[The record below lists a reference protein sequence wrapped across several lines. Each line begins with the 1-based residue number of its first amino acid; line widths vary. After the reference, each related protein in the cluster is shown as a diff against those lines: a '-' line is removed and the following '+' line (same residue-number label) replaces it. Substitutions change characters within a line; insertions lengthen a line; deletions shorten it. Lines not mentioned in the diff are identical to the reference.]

1 MNLAKA
7 LMISIQLLK
16 KENTD
21 EALLFL
27 QPYESEC
34 VNLASEILRGGTD
47 CWAVYYAE
55 QEERLQAQE
64 ARDNCLQDLKGAAA
78 EREASQTS
86 GAENENSPQALE
98 RRISRN
104 IRACEA
110 RANSGIVS
118 QGQKLAGLIALRK
131 KRSLFFCLPFAKY
144 KSAFDKKVCSEAQ
157 RPLMEFFESREPFC
171 INGEAAG
178 AVFLRNIL
186 KNKKTPMRPSVTNKY
201 FLMVSAEENESCP
214 QALERRISRNVR
226 ATFRFAIGSLSN
238 CALASAGNRD
248 QARANSGS
256 LAIDQNSGEEK
267 QEASHAQDAGGGSGA
282 AGGLRVVQATAADYE
297 RLLPLE
303 LGYQREEVVP
313 ASFDISDA
321 ALAAAFKHELGQ
333 GLTFALYDGDR
344 PIAKARVS
352 ACGLRHCM
360 LGGVYTIPCERKK
373 GRASFLVRQ
382 IISLFESGLDGQR
395 QTAAGQNCSQGLNA
409 GGGSNAFGCPRD
421 FGSPNAFCLYAK
433 QENAAA
439 LALYKSLGFKARGE
453 YLLVYY

>member
-1 MNLAKA
+1 M
-7 LMISIQLLK
+7 MISIQLLK

-34 VNLASEILRGGTD
+34 VNLASEILRGGAD
-47 CWAVYYAE
+47 CWALYYS
-55 QEERLQAQE
+55 ERLQASGSI
-64 ARDNCLQDLKGAAA
+64 ALQT
-78 EREASQTS
+78 ET
-86 GAENENSPQALE
+86 
-98 RRISRN
+98 
-104 IRACEA
+104 
-110 RANSGIVS
+110 RANSGS
-118 QGQKLAGLIALRK
+118 DLQGQKLAGLFALRK

-171 INGEAAG
+171 VNGEAAG
-178 AVFLRNIL
+178 AIFLRNIL
-186 KNKKTPMRPSVTNKY
+186 KNKKSPMRPSVTNKY
-201 FLMVSAEENESCP
+201 FLMVS
-214 QALERRISRNVR
+214 
-226 ATFRFAIGSLSN
+226 G
-238 CALASAGNRD
+238 

-256 LAIDQNSGEEK
+256 LAIDQNGGAEN
-267 QEASHAQDAGGGSGA
+267 QEASQNKKAVHALNSG
-282 AGGLRVVQATAADYE
+282 GGLRVVQATAADFDS
-297 RLLPLE
+297 LLPLE

-333 GLTFALYDGDR
+333 GLTFALCDGGR

-360 LGGVYTIPCERKK
+360 LGGVYTIPSERKK

-382 IISLFESGLDGQR
+382 IIARQSL
-395 QTAAGQNCSQGLNA
+395 
-409 GGGSNAFGCPRD
+409 AFD
-421 FGSPNAFCLYAK
+421 SFCLYAK

-439 LALYKSLGFKARGE
+439 LALYKSLDFVPRGE

>member
-1 MNLAKA
+1 M
-7 LMISIQLLK
+7 MISIQLLK

-34 VNLASEILRGGTD
+34 VNLASEILRGSTD
-47 CWAVYYAE
+47 CWALYYAE
-55 QEERLQAQE
+55 QAQTQE
-64 ARDNCLQDLKGAAA
+64 ARDQNCSQAQKGAAA
-78 EREASQTS
+78 EQEASQTS
-86 GAENENSPQALE
+86 GTENENSPQALE

-110 RANSGIVS
+110 RANSGS
-118 QGQKLAGLIALRK
+118 DLQGQKLAGLIALRK

-171 INGEAAG
+171 VNGEAAG
-178 AVFLRNIL
+178 AIFLRNIL
-186 KNKKTPMRPSVTNKY
+186 KNKKSPMRPSVTNKY
-201 FLMVSAEENESCP
+201 FLMARDSGTKNESKP
-214 QALERRISRNVR
+214 SMLECRISRNIR
-226 ATFRFAIGSLSN
+226 AH
-238 CALASAGNRD
+238 D
-248 QARANSGS
+248 QVRANSG
-256 LAIDQNSGEEK
+256 IE
-267 QEASHAQDAGGGSGA
+267 SHAQDAGGGSGA
-282 AGGLRVVQATAADYE
+282 AGGLRVIQATAADFDS
-297 RLLPLE
+297 LLPLE

-360 LGGVYTIPCERKK
+360 LGGVYTVPSERKK
-373 GRASFLVRQ
+373 GCAAFLVRQ
-382 IISLFESGLDGQR
+382 IIALFENGLDGQR
-395 QTAAGQNCSQGLNA
+395 QNAGGQNCSQGLKA
-409 GGGSNAFGCPRD
+409 GGGSIDSGKPCSFGTASDSRPSLAFD
-421 FGSPNAFCLYAK
+421 SFCLYAK

-439 LALYKSLGFKARGE
+439 LALYKSLGFTPRGE

>member
-1 MNLAKA
+1 
-7 LMISIQLLK
+7 MISIQLLK

-34 VNLASEILRGGTD
+34 VNLASEILRGATD
-47 CWAVYYAE
+47 CWAIYYAE
-55 QEERLQAQE
+55 QAQAQE
-64 ARDNCLQDLKGAAA
+64 ARDQNCSQAQKGAAA
-78 EREASQTS
+78 EQEASQTS
-86 GAENENSPQALE
+86 GTENESMPAMLDC
-98 RRISRN
+98 RISRN

-118 QGQKLAGLIALRK
+118 QDQKLAGLIALRK

-171 INGEAAG
+171 VNGEAAG
-178 AVFLRNIL
+178 AIFLRNIL
-186 KNKKTPMRPSVTNKY
+186 KNKKSSMRPSVTNKY
-201 FLMVSAEENESCP
+201 FLMVS
-214 QALERRISRNVR
+214 
-226 ATFRFAIGSLSN
+226 
-238 CALASAGNRD
+238 D
-248 QARANSGS
+248 
-256 LAIDQNSGEEK
+256 
-267 QEASHAQDAGGGSGA
+267 EAFHAQD

-313 ASFDISDA
+313 KSFDISDA
-321 ALAAAFKHELGQ
+321 ALAAAFKHELCQ

-352 ACGLRHCM
+352 ARGTRHCM
-360 LGGVYTIPCERKK
+360 LGGVYTIPSERKK
-373 GRASFLVRQ
+373 GRAAFLVRQ
-382 IISLFESGLDGQR
+382 IIARQSL
-395 QTAAGQNCSQGLNA
+395 
-409 GGGSNAFGCPRD
+409 AF
-421 FGSPNAFCLYAK
+421 NAFCLYAK
-433 QENAAA
+433 QENSAA
-439 LALYKSLGFKARGE
+439 LALYKSLGFTPRGE

>member
-1 MNLAKA
+1 MPIVIKP
-7 LMISIQLLK
+7 LLP
-16 KENTD
+16 EQGE

-34 VNLASEILRGGTD
+34 VNLASEILRGATD
-47 CWAVYYAE
+47 CWALYYAD
-55 QEERLQAQE
+55 Q
-64 ARDNCLQDLKGAAA
+64 
-78 EREASQTS
+78 EASQT
-86 GAENENSPQALE
+86 
-98 RRISRN
+98 
-104 IRACEA
+104 
-110 RANSGIVS
+110 
-118 QGQKLAGLIALRK
+118 KTLAGLIALRK

-171 INGEAAG
+171 VNGEAAG
-178 AVFLRNIL
+178 AIFLRNIL
-186 KNKKTPMRPSVTNKY
+186 KNKKSPMRPSVTNKY
-201 FLMVSAEENESCP
+201 FLMVSDAENESCP

-226 ATFRFAIGSLSN
+226 A
-238 CALASAGNRD
+238 RD
-248 QARANSGS
+248 QARANSGIEARS
-256 LAIDQNSGEEK
+256 QDSGEENQEASQNKKAVHTQNSG
-267 QEASHAQDAGGGSGA
+267 
-282 AGGLRVVQATAADYE
+282 GGLRVVQATAADYE

-333 GLTFALYDGDR
+333 GLTFALCDGGR

-360 LGGVYTIPCERKK
+360 LGGVYTIPSERKK

-382 IISLFESGLDGQR
+382 IIARQSL
-395 QTAAGQNCSQGLNA
+395 
-409 GGGSNAFGCPRD
+409 AFNG
-421 FGSPNAFCLYAK
+421 FCLYAK

-439 LALYKSLGFKARGE
+439 LALYKSLGFVPRGE

>member
-1 MNLAKA
+1 
-7 LMISIQLLK
+7 MISIQLLK

-34 VNLASEILRGGTD
+34 VNLASEILRGSTD
-47 CWAVYYAE
+47 CWALYYAE
-55 QEERLQAQE
+55 PSQAS
-64 ARDNCLQDLKGAAA
+64 GSI
-78 EREASQTS
+78 ASQT
-86 GAENENSPQALE
+86 ET
-98 RRISRN
+98 
-104 IRACEA
+104 
-110 RANSGIVS
+110 RANSGS
-118 QGQKLAGLIALRK
+118 GLQGQKLAGLFALRK

-171 INGEAAG
+171 VNGEAAG
-178 AVFLRNIL
+178 AIFLRNIL
-186 KNKKTPMRPSVTNKY
+186 KNKKSPMRPCVTNKY
-201 FLMVSAEENESCP
+201 FLMVSGEEN
-214 QALERRISRNVR
+214 
-226 ATFRFAIGSLSN
+226 
-238 CALASAGNRD
+238 
-248 QARANSGS
+248 
-256 LAIDQNSGEEK
+256 
-267 QEASHAQDAGGGSGA
+267 QEASQNKKAFHAQDAGGG
-282 AGGLRVVQATAADYE
+282 LRVIQATAADYE
-297 RLLPLE
+297 SLLPLE

-313 ASFDISDA
+313 KSFDISDA

-333 GLTFALYDGDR
+333 GLTFALCDGGR

-360 LGGVYTIPCERKK
+360 LGGVYTIPSERKK

-395 QTAAGQNCSQGLNA
+395 QTAGGQNCSQGLNA
-409 GGGSNAFGCPRD
+409 GGGSIDSGKPCSFGIASDSCAFGDSCASLAFD
-421 FGSPNAFCLYAK
+421 SFCLYAK

-439 LALYKSLGFKARGE
+439 LALYKSLGFVPRGE

>member
-1 MNLAKA
+1 MPIVIKP
-7 LMISIQLLK
+7 LLP
-16 KENTD
+16 EQGE

-34 VNLASEILRGGTD
+34 VNLASELLRGSTD
-47 CWAVYYAE
+47 CWAIYYSE
-55 QEERLQAQE
+55 QAQIQE
-64 ARDNCLQDLKGAAA
+64 ARDQNCSQAQKGAAA
-78 EREASQTS
+78 EQEASQTS
-86 GAENENSPQALE
+86 GTENENSPQALE

-110 RANSGIVS
+110 RTNSDS
-118 QGQKLAGLIALRK
+118 DLQGQKLAGLFALRK

-171 INGEAAG
+171 VNGEAAG
-178 AVFLRNIL
+178 AIFLRNIL
-186 KNKKTPMRPSVTNKY
+186 KNKKSPMRPSVTNKY
-201 FLMVSAEENESCP
+201 FLMARDAMSLTVRVSGPVNNF
-214 QALERRISRNVR
+214 LDKTERSDVFPRSI
-226 ATFRFAIGSLSN
+226 
-238 CALASAGNRD
+238 ASARKSAVESFPIAKWSEATYAGIFQD
-248 QARANSGS
+248 QKIAGS
-256 LAIDQNSGEEK
+256 SPAMTNC
-267 QEASHAQDAGGGSGA
+267 
-282 AGGLRVVQATAADYE
+282 GLRVVQATAADYE

-313 ASFDISDA
+313 KSFDISDA

-360 LGGVYTIPCERKK
+360 LGGVYTIPSERKK
-373 GRASFLVRQ
+373 GRAYFLVRQ
-382 IISLFESGLDGQR
+382 IISFFESGLDGQR
-395 QTAAGQNCSQGLNA
+395 QNA
-409 GGGSNAFGCPRD
+409 GGGSIDSGKPCSFGTASDSGKPGDSRPSLAFD
-421 FGSPNAFCLYAK
+421 SFCLYAK

-439 LALYKSLGFKARGE
+439 LALYKSLGFTPRGE

>member
-1 MNLAKA
+1 MPIVIKP
-7 LMISIQLLK
+7 LLP
-16 KENTD
+16 EQGE

-34 VNLASEILRGGTD
+34 VNLASEILRGATD
-47 CWAVYYAE
+47 CWCVIYN
-55 QEERLQAQE
+55 
-64 ARDNCLQDLKGAAA
+64 D
-78 EREASQTS
+78 EASQT
-86 GAENENSPQALE
+86 
-98 RRISRN
+98 
-104 IRACEA
+104 
-110 RANSGIVS
+110 
-118 QGQKLAGLIALRK
+118 KTLAGLFALRK

-171 INGEAAG
+171 VNGEAAG
-178 AVFLRNIL
+178 AIFLRNIL
-186 KNKKTPMRPSVTNKY
+186 KNKKSPMRPSVTNKY
-201 FLMVSAEENESCP
+201 FLMVSGEENESCP

-226 ATFRFAIGSLSN
+226 A
-238 CALASAGNRD
+238 RD
-248 QARANSGS
+248 QARANSGIES
-256 LAIDQNSGEEK
+256 LSQDSGEENQEASQSEKAFHAQNSG
-267 QEASHAQDAGGGSGA
+267 
-282 AGGLRVVQATAADYE
+282 GGLRVIQATAADYE

-321 ALAAAFKHELGQ
+321 ALGAAFKHELGQ
-333 GLTFALYDGDR
+333 DLTFALYDGER

-360 LGGVYTIPCERKK
+360 LGGVYTIPSERKK

-382 IISLFESGLDGQR
+382 IIARQSL
-395 QTAAGQNCSQGLNA
+395 
-409 GGGSNAFGCPRD
+409 AFNG
-421 FGSPNAFCLYAK
+421 FCLYAK

-439 LALYKSLGFKARGE
+439 LALYKSLGFTPRGE